1 VAVSDKKS
9 APGAAKGTTAK
20 AAAPAG
26 APPLP
31 RPPPWYTTLRT
42 EPPAWIGKLLGVAA
56 IALLLAVWWFYTHG
70 AAVER
75 RISPAKL
82 PSPGEVWAARNSP
95 PDGAI
100 IDGIIASLTRVL
112 EGFGLA
118 ALIGITLGVLA
129 ASYRAV
135 LAFFQPLIIFG
146 RSVPISAL
154 LPITLLFFGI
164 AEKQKVMFIFIATVP
179 FVFSDTVKAIST
191 VPERYVETAQTLGAT
206 RFQIIRKVLFPLA
219 LPDIVTGLRFL
230 FGLAFGYIMIAEVLN
245 AKDGLGF
252 LINAAEKRGN
262 QPLSYMLLILIAV
275 LAYLLDWTI
284 RFFQRHAFPYRKDL

>member
-1 VAVSDKKS
+1 MPIKPS
-9 APGAAKGTTAK
+9 APAK
-20 AAAPAG
+20 AKPKAPAAPSDPAD
-26 APPLP
+26 ALP
-31 RPPPWYTTLRT
+31 RPPPWWKTLRA
-42 EPPAWIGKLLGVAA
+42 EPPSWIGKLLGLGCVL
-56 IALLLAVWWFYTHG
+56 LLLAIWWWFTHG

-75 RISPAKL
+75 RISPSKL

-118 ALIGITLGVLA
+118 VVFGVGLGVVA

-135 LAFFQPLIIFG
+135 LAFLQPLIIFG

-179 FVFSDTVKAIST
+179 FVFSDTVKAISL
-191 VPERYVETAQTLGAT
+191 VPERFIETAQTLGAS
-206 RFQIIRKVLFPLA
+206 RRQIILKVLFPLA
-219 LPDIVTGLRFL
+219 LPDIVTGLRFM

-252 LINAAEKRGN
+252 LINMAEKRFN
-262 QPLSYMLLILIAV
+262 QPLSYLLLVLIAV